1 MSLSYE
7 KNKKHIYA
15 YREKNLAKIM
25 EWDRNYQ
32 RQHYQEKRDQILAQK
47 KEYYQRKKAEK
58 QQMLGVVNNFKV
70 HDVNKATT
78 SVHRME
84 KKTCDPIQTYM
95 LFKELPF
102 YINIIRREVYV

>member
-15 YREKNLAKIM
+15 YREKNLTKIM

-32 RQHYQEKRDQILAQK
+32 RQHYQENRDRILAQK

-58 QQMLGVVNNFKV
+58 QNLMEAGNNLKVN
-70 HDVNKATT
+70 DVNKATKP
-78 SVHRME
+78 VGVRME
-84 KKTCDPIQTYM
+84 KKTCDPNQTYM

-102 YINIIRREVYV
+102 YINIIRREV

>member
-47 KEYYQRKKAEK
+47 KEYQRKKAEK
-58 QQMLGVVNNFKV
+58 QNLMEAENNLKV
-70 HDVNKATT
+70 TKQVLVRK
-78 SVHRME
+78 E
-84 KKTCDPIQTYM
+84 KKTYDPNQTYM

-102 YINIIRREVYV
+102 YINIIRREVCV

>member
-58 QQMLGVVNNFKV
+58 QNLMEVGNNLKVN
-70 HDVNKATT
+70 DVNKATHQP
-78 SVHRME
+78 V
-84 KKTCDPIQTYM
+84 
-95 LFKELPF
+95 
-102 YINIIRREVYV
+102 